1 MSLCRVLKKGPL
13 LRAGERSLRVL
24 PHPAPDQET
33 GNDGNHRHGPHHHRA
48 GGQIQQSRQGDARNE
63 RQPAH
68 QIARYQPR
76 GALQPPGGQR
86 RQDQAGENQVNPDD
100 LHGSG
105 YCKRKSN
112 VEARPADFLPTGKPD
127 SQQHAGQECQGDQP
141 RLWIDVV
148 AHVVMGRDKREYR
161 FVQDTRYGRK
171 VLSESSDIT
180 VTVTAITNYVANR
193 LVERS
198 RALTEDSAAQ
208 AVELRHDTRAA
219 LRRRNWR
226 MVRAFLFGLIMGCV
240 ALFAALWIV
249 ASQVPK

>member
-1 MSLCRVLKKGPL
+1 MWGR
-13 LRAGERSLRVL
+13 
-24 PHPAPDQET
+24 
-33 GNDGNHRHGPHHHRA
+33 
-48 GGQIQQSRQGDARNE
+48 
-63 RQPAH
+63 
-68 QIARYQPR
+68 
-76 GALQPPGGQR
+76 
-86 RQDQAGENQVNPDD
+86 
-100 LHGSG
+100 
-105 YCKRKSN
+105 KRKTAEETEATPTAALKQAVRQARIESAERTSVV
-112 VEARPADFLPTGKPD
+112 VEMRDAELARLELLNEALDPLFSEIPLGVDLFDRGI
-127 SQQHAGQECQGDQP
+127 SQGDQP

-171 VLSESSDIT
+171 VLSESSDIA